1 MIDRK
6 NTARAM
12 MLLFAAA
19 LLTGMLLVA
28 VGCGGGA
35 TTTTTAAP
43 ETTTTA
49 ASTAASTDT
58 TAASADEFA
67 GLKPIKLTYAFFA
80 PAGTFPGKQMD
91 EWARLIKERTN
102 GVVTV
107 DTFPGG
113 TLLGAND
120 MYDGV
125 TQGVADIGLSSP
137 SYDPGRFPLTSG
149 VSLPVGFPDSL
160 TASLTMWDLYIALKP
175 AEYDGFKVITMFTTE
190 PGYLMTKKPVT
201 NFADLK
207 GMKLRAAGTGVPVL
221 EALGASPIG
230 MPMNEV
236 PEAVQT
242 GLIEGTMTSR
252 EVLQDFKLAE
262 QLKYVTNYPS
272 VVVTFAAVMKQDAFD
287 ALPAPVRKVIDDLG
301 REMAQWTGNYHDNE
315 NVGGALKWA
324 EETQGLKIV
333 ELADGQKA
341 EWDAK
346 LQPMVAAWIAD
357 MTSKGLDSQGFI
369 DKLNELRDANAT
381 K

>member
-6 NTARAM
+6 NTARVM
-12 MLLFAAA
+12 MLLLAAA
-19 LLTGMLLVA
+19 LLVVMVVAA
-28 VGCGGGA
+28 VGCGGG
-35 TTTTTAAP
+35 TTTTTAAV

-49 ASTAASTDT
+49 AAGDT
-58 TAASADEFA
+58 TTTAPADAFA
-67 GLKPIKLTYAFFA
+67 GLEPIKLTYAFFA
-80 PAGTFPGKQMD
+80 PAGTFPGRQMD
-91 EWARLIKERTN
+91 EWARLVNERTN

-107 DTFPGG
+107 ETFPGA

-125 TQGVADIGLSSP
+125 QQGVADIGLGAP

-149 VSLPVGFPDSL
+149 VSLPVGFPDSV
-160 TASLTMWDLYIALKP
+160 TASLTLWDLYNELKP

-190 PGYLMTKKPVT
+190 PGYLMTRKSVT
-201 NFADLK
+201 SAADLK

-221 EALGASPIG
+221 EALGASPVG

-242 GLIEGTMTSR
+242 GLIDGTMTSR

-262 QLKYVTNYPS
+262 QLKFVTNYPT

-287 ALPAPVRKVIDDLG
+287 ALPAPVQQVINDLG

-324 EETQGLKIV
+324 QETQGLQIV
-333 ELADGQKA
+333 ELADGEKA
-341 EWDAK
+341 QWDAK
-346 LQPMVAAWIAD
+346 LQPMVDAWITD
-357 MTSKGLDSQGFI
+357 MAAKGFDAQGFM
-369 DKLNELRDANAT
+369 DKLNELRDANAQ
-381 K
+381 

>member
-6 NTARAM
+6 NTARVM
-12 MLLFAAA
+12 MLLLAAA
-19 LLTGMLLVA
+19 LLVVSIVAA
-28 VGCGGGA
+28 VGCGGG
-35 TTTTTAAP
+35 TTTTTAAA

-49 ASTAASTDT
+49 VTAAEETTT
-58 TAASADEFA
+58 TAPADAFA
-67 GLKPIKLTYAFFA
+67 GLEPIKLTYAFFA

-91 EWARLIKERTN
+91 EWARLVNERTN

-107 DTFPGG
+107 ETFPGA

-125 TQGVADIGLSSP
+125 EQGVADIGLGAP

-160 TASLTMWDLYIALKP
+160 TASLTLWDLYTELKP

-190 PGYLMTKKPVT
+190 PGYLMTRKSVT
-201 NFADLK
+201 SAADLK

-221 EALGASPIG
+221 EALGASPVG

-242 GLIEGTMTSR
+242 GLIDGTMTSR

-262 QLKYVTNYPS
+262 QLKFVTDYPT
-272 VVVTFAAVMKQDAFD
+272 VVVTFAAVMKQDKFD
-287 ALPAPVRKVIDDLG
+287 ALPAPVQQVINDLG
-301 REMAQWTGNYHDNE
+301 REMAEWTGSYHDNE

-324 EETQGLKIV
+324 QETQGLQIV
-333 ELADGQKA
+333 QLADGEKA
-341 EWDAK
+341 QWDAK
-346 LQPMVAAWIAD
+346 LQPMVDAWITD
-357 MTSKGLDSQGFI
+357 MAAKGFDAQGFM
-369 DKLNELRDANAT
+369 DKLNELRDANT
-381 K
+381 Q

>member
-6 NTARAM
+6 NTARVM
-12 MLLFAAA
+12 MLLLAAA
-19 LLTGMLLVA
+19 LLVVTVVAA
-28 VGCGGGA
+28 VGCGGD
-35 TTTTTAAP
+35 TTTTTAAA

-49 ASTAASTDT
+49 AAGDT
-58 TAASADEFA
+58 TTTAPADAFE
-67 GLKPIKLTYAFFA
+67 GLEPIKLTYAFFA

-91 EWARLIKERTN
+91 EWARLVNERTN

-107 DTFPGG
+107 ETFPGA

-125 TQGVADIGLSSP
+125 EQGVADIGLGAP

-149 VSLPVGFPDSL
+149 VSLPVGFPNSITGSL
-160 TASLTMWDLYIALKP
+160 TLWDLYNELKP

-190 PGYLMTKKPVT
+190 PGYLMTRKSVT
-201 NFADLK
+201 SAADLK

-221 EALGASPIG
+221 EALGASPVG

-242 GLIEGTMTSR
+242 GLIDGTMTSR

-262 QLKYVTNYPS
+262 QLKFVTNYPM

-287 ALPAPVRKVIDDLG
+287 ALPAPVQQVIDDLG
-301 REMAQWTGNYHDNE
+301 REMAEWTGNYHDNE
-315 NVGGALKWA
+315 NVGGALTWSQD
-324 EETQGLKIV
+324 TQGLEIV
-333 ELADGQKA
+333 ELADGEKDQ
-341 EWDAK
+341 WDAK
-346 LQPMVAAWIAD
+346 LQPMVDAWITD
-357 MTSKGLDSQGFI
+357 MAAKGFDAQGFI
-369 DKLNELRDANAT
+369 DKLYELRDANT
-381 K
+381 Q

>member
-6 NTARAM
+6 NTARVM
-12 MLLFAAA
+12 MLLLAAA
-19 LLTGMLLVA
+19 LLVVTVVAA
-28 VGCGGGA
+28 VGCGGD
-35 TTTTTAAP
+35 TTTTTAAA

-49 ASTAASTDT
+49 AAGDT
-58 TAASADEFA
+58 TTTAPADAFA
-67 GLKPIKLTYAFFA
+67 GLEPIKLTYAFFA

-91 EWARLIKERTN
+91 EWARLVNERTN

-107 DTFPGG
+107 ETFPGA

-125 TQGVADIGLSSP
+125 EQGVADIGLGAP

-149 VSLPVGFPDSL
+149 VSLPVGFPNSITGSL
-160 TASLTMWDLYIALKP
+160 TLWDLYNELKP

-190 PGYLMTKKPVT
+190 PGYLMTRKSVT
-201 NFADLK
+201 SAADLK

-221 EALGASPIG
+221 EALGASPVG

-242 GLIEGTMTSR
+242 GLIDGTMTSR

-262 QLKYVTNYPS
+262 QLKFVTNYPM

-287 ALPAPVRKVIDDLG
+287 ALPAPVQQVIDDLG
-301 REMAQWTGNYHDNE
+301 REMAEWTGNYHDNE
-315 NVGGALKWA
+315 NVGGALTWSQD
-324 EETQGLKIV
+324 TQGLEIV
-333 ELADGQKA
+333 ELADGEKA
-341 EWDAK
+341 QWDAK
-346 LQPMVAAWIAD
+346 LQPMVDAWITD
-357 MTSKGLDSQGFI
+357 MAAKGFDAQGFM
-369 DKLNELRDANAT
+369 DKLYELRDANT
-381 K
+381 Q

>member
-6 NTARAM
+6 NTARVM
-12 MLLFAAA
+12 MLLLAAA
-19 LLTGMLLVA
+19 LLVVMVVA
-28 VGCGGGA
+28 TVGCGGG
-35 TTTTTAAP
+35 TTTTTAAA

-49 ASTAASTDT
+49 AAGDT
-58 TAASADEFA
+58 TTTAPADAFA
-67 GLKPIKLTYAFFA
+67 GLEPIKLTYAFFA

-91 EWARLIKERTN
+91 EWARLVNERTN
-102 GVVTV
+102 GVVTIE
-107 DTFPGG
+107 TFPGG

-120 MYDGV
+120 MYDGIE
-125 TQGVADIGLSSP
+125 QGVADIGLSAP

-160 TASLTMWDLYIALKP
+160 TASLTLWDLYTELKP

-190 PGYLMTKKPVT
+190 PGYLMTKKQVT
-201 NFADLK
+201 NFDELK

-221 EALGASPIG
+221 EALGASPVG

-262 QLKYVTNYPS
+262 QLKFVTNYPM
-272 VVVTFAAVMKQDAFD
+272 VVVTFAAVMKQDKFD
-287 ALPAPVRKVIDDLG
+287 ALPAPVQAVINDLG
-301 REMAQWTGNYHDNE
+301 REMAEWTGNYHDNE

-346 LQPMVAAWIAD
+346 LTPMVDAWVAD
-357 MTSKGLDSQGFI
+357 MTSKGLDGQGFL
-369 DKLNELRDANAT
+369 DKLYELRDANAT

>member
-6 NTARAM
+6 NTARVMM
-12 MLLFAAA
+12 MLLAAA
-19 LLTGMLLVA
+19 LLIVTMVA
-28 VGCGGGA
+28 ALGCGGGD
-35 TTTTTAAP
+35 

-49 ASTAASTDT
+49 AADTTTTGMSTESTDT
-58 TAASADEFA
+58 TMAAADEFA
-67 GLKPIKLTYAFFA
+67 GLEPIKLTYAFFA
-80 PAGTFPGKQMD
+80 PAGTFPGKQME
-91 EWARLIKERTN
+91 EWARLVNERTN

-107 DTFPGG
+107 ETFPGG

-125 TQGVADIGLSSP
+125 EQGVADIGLGAP

-160 TASLTMWDLYIALKP
+160 TGSLTLWDLYTELKP

-221 EALGASPIG
+221 EALGASPVG

-262 QLKYVTNYPS
+262 QLKYVTDYPT
-272 VVVTFAAVMKQDAFD
+272 VVVTFAAVMKQDKFD
-287 ALPAPVRKVIDDLG
+287 ALPAPVQTVINDLG
-301 REMAQWTGNYHDNE
+301 REMAAWTGNYHDNE

-324 EETQGLKIV
+324 EDTQGLKIV

-346 LQPMVAAWIAD
+346 LKPMVDAWIAD
-357 MTSKGLDSQGFI
+357 MTAKGFDAQGFI
-369 DKLNELRDANAT
+369 DKLYELRDANAT